1 MSSAQP
7 SLSRSALLRGGSSH
21 PRPFRGRPFA
31 RSDDLL
37 AVLRVAVHFA
47 HTRLGRHGILRIGSG
62 ELYVRGELAPDEL
75 QLLLLRIRAIEE
87 VSYRPLTLR
96 PAQTNGKTTND
107 NYEEEPTSTGGTG
120 PYDPSGRTRRR
131 QPVYERISKRHRRQ
145 STRRVQRKGRLGRK
159 SAKTGSKGCP
169 QRRARTTSGVLIVIV
184 PLST

>member
-62 ELYVRGELAPDEL
+62 ELYVRGKLAPDEL
-75 QLLLLRIRAIEE
+75 GLLRR
-87 VSYRPLTLR
+87 VSSSAGMVFRVVMLKSECELLF
-96 PAQTNGKTTND
+96 
-107 NYEEEPTSTGGTG
+107 
-120 PYDPSGRTRRR
+120 SGRFL
-131 QPVYERISKRHRRQ
+131 V
-145 STRRVQRKGRLGRK
+145 V
-159 SAKTGSKGCP
+159 
-169 QRRARTTSGVLIVIV
+169 
-184 PLST
+184 

>member
-62 ELYVRGELAPDEL
+62 ELYVRGKLAPDEL
-75 QLLLLRIRAIEE
+75 ELLLFRIAWGFFWRSVLSSAGMVFRVVMLKSECE
-87 VSYRPLTLR
+87 LLFS
-96 PAQTNGKTTND
+96 
-107 NYEEEPTSTGGTG
+107 
-120 PYDPSGRTRRR
+120 RRF
-131 QPVYERISKRHRRQ
+131 
-145 STRRVQRKGRLGRK
+145 
-159 SAKTGSKGCP
+159 
-169 QRRARTTSGVLIVIV
+169 
-184 PLST
+184 

>member
-62 ELYVRGELAPDEL
+62 ELYVRGKLAPDEL
-75 QLLLLRIRAIEE
+75 ELLLLRIRAIEE
-87 VSYRPLTLR
+87 AEGVAVLKVLA
-96 PAQTNGKTTND
+96 AQGVYAQVRVAVNELDKTAAVRNIIV
-107 NYEEEPTSTGGTG
+107 PGLALGVCS
-120 PYDPSGRTRRR
+120 P
-131 QPVYERISKRHRRQ
+131 
-145 STRRVQRKGRLGRK
+145 RLGW
-159 SAKTGSKGCP
+159 C
-169 QRRARTTSGVLIVIV
+169 LE
-184 PLST
+184 